1 MSLLGWTIP
10 VEACSPGVVINNT
23 PLVLKSASVWMTNYM
38 VTPDSQV
45 QVCLIYQCVPGPAD
59 SANIDRSKR
68 TDYILLQNV
77 GKFNRPSARVCFLL
91 QKDKEALG
99 FSTQMNSQE
108 YCRILYEGSLTLLQK
123 VGVATFRKNMMVLAE
138 H

>member
-1 MSLLGWTIP
+1 M
-10 VEACSPGVVINNT
+10 
-23 PLVLKSASVWMTNYM
+23 
-38 VTPDSQV
+38 
-45 QVCLIYQCVPGPAD
+45 
-59 SANIDRSKR
+59 
-68 TDYILLQNV
+68 
-77 GKFNRPSARVCFLL
+77 CFLL

-108 YCRILYEGSLTLLQK
+108 YCRILDEGSLTLLQK